1 VGSGCNDV
9 AGMKIADSR
18 VELKSHLGRA
28 IDPAYSSNRQ
38 ILQLSRTLLAAA
50 GLAGL
55 LRPIHDAGPERA
67 LLAALQAGD
76 RSQYGRMYGW
86 VARLLTAPFADPSLQ
101 IRVLRGYNAL
111 LSVSVVFTTWA
122 LAREVLP
129 DQAELAT
136 PAAALIALQPAVW
149 QLATSADPRAL
160 EVLCS
165 NGLLLPI
172 CRIASRST
180 GMPPTMLDYFLVAAG
195 SASGELIAPELRPL
209 PWLLAL
215 ATGYDALRDGDWRR
229 ALLGAGAASV
239 GALPA
244 LVQRRHGGRSMPQL
258 AQVHGMPTGAQRA
271 LHALMIVGLLGMVV
285 ALALD
290 GQAVVRS
297 EADNGDPLATEAVQV
312 ARGLA
317 ISWAAL
323 RLAQRDDRAVLDAL
337 APLCIGAVAGIAAL
351 AQRISGDGG

>member
-1 VGSGCNDV
+1 
-9 AGMKIADSR
+9 M
-18 VELKSHLGRA
+18 
-28 IDPAYSSNRQ
+28 
-38 ILQLSRTLLAAA
+38 QLSRALLAAA
-50 GLAGL
+50 GLAGQ
-55 LRPIHDAGPERA
+55 LRPIHDAGSERA

-86 VARLLTAPFADPSLQ
+86 AARLLTAPFADPSLQ

-111 LSVSVVFTTWA
+111 LGVSVVFTAWA

-129 DQAELAT
+129 DQPELAT
-136 PAAALIALQPAVW
+136 PAAALLALQPAMW

-165 NGLLLPI
+165 TGMLLTI
-172 CRIASRST
+172 CRLASRST
-180 GMPPTMLDYFLVAAG
+180 GMSPTTLDSFLVAAG
-195 SASGELIAPELRPL
+195 TASGELIAPELRPL

-215 ATGYDALRDGDWRR
+215 ATGYDALRDGDWRK
-229 ALLGAGAASV
+229 ALLGVGTASA

-244 LVQRRHGGRSMPQL
+244 LLQRWRGGRSTPPAAQL
-258 AQVHGMPTGAQRA
+258 QARPISGQRTLQA
-271 LHALMIVGLLGMVV
+271 VTLVGLLGMVIAV
-285 ALALD
+285 ALD
-290 GQAVVRS
+290 GRASVRA
-297 EADNGDPLATEAVQV
+297 EADNGDPLATDAVQL

-323 RLAQRDDRAVLDAL
+323 RVAQRDDRAVLDAL
-337 APLCIGAVAGIAAL
+337 APLSIGAVAGIAAL